1 MKTSTKDLQ
10 QVFKLET
17 GGGKISRKF
26 KTTTD
31 KTTGKKTASNLVY
44 VCDAER
50 KSAFIRLIVS
60 LRRTIEN
67 AKQEKPSETALIENW
82 TNGLRLLLVS
92 ENETENKCKQHIT
105 IGRKTFGVLEYY
117 PTTVEQLIE
126 VVSAARL
133 ALKEYRI
140 AQQEKERETARAER
154 AVSLAESL
162 TIEQLQAIIAAK
174 QASK

>member
-1 MKTSTKDLQ
+1 MKTSIKDLQ
-10 QVFKLET
+10 QVYKLET
-17 GGGKISRKF
+17 GSGKISRKF

-31 KTTGKKTASNLVY
+31 KTTGTETASNLVY

-154 AVSLAESL
+154 AVTLAESL

>member
-1 MKTSTKDLQ
+1 MQTLSKDLK
-10 QVFKLET
+10 QVYKLET
-17 GGGKISRKF
+17 SSGKISRKF

-31 KTTGKKTASNLVY
+31 KTTGKETATNLVY
-44 VCDAER
+44 VCDTER
-50 KSAFIRLIVS
+50 KAAFIRLIVS
-60 LRRTIEN
+60 LRHTIES
-67 AKQEKPSETALIENW
+67 AKQDKPNECALIENW

-92 ENETENKCKQHIT
+92 ENETENKCKKHIT

-117 PTTVEQLIE
+117 PTTLEQLIE
-126 VVSAARL
+126 VIAAARL

-140 AQQEKERETARAER
+140 AQQEKQRETARAEK